1 MIKKSRKS
9 ERRPSSTNGNRIV
22 NFLFFASLLLVL
34 WGISIYRQTIIET
47 KYPLVACIFGIVVA
61 NLFLPLFVATTYSR
75 TLTVVARST
84 IGAGFFYFALLF
96 LNQQF
101 RNETVLAE
109 EFEIVE
115 RGSLARGKS
124 ARCSQP
130 YVMVNFHGEMK
141 QLIFYCDKEDTINRS
156 RKIIL
161 YYSQG
166 AFGFAVV
173 ESSRFV
179 G

>member
-1 MIKKSRKS
+1 MTNKSRKS
-9 ERRPSSTNGNRIV
+9 ERRPPSTNGNRIV
-22 NFLFFASLLLVL
+22 NFLFFVSLLLMI
-34 WGISIYRQTIIET
+34 WGISMYRQTIIDA
-47 KYPLVACIFGIVVA
+47 KYLLGACIFGIVAA
-61 NLFLPLFVATTYSR
+61 NLLLPLFVATTYSR
-75 TLTVVARST
+75 TLAVLTRSI

-101 RNETVLAE
+101 RSKIILAE

-130 YVMVNFHGEMK
+130 YVMVDFHGEMK
-141 QLIFYCDKEDTINRS
+141 QLIFYCDKEDTIKRS
-156 RKIIL
+156 RKMIL
-161 YYSQG
+161 NYSKG